1 VLAASMGALFA
12 FLLILVGQVVAGLVA
27 PVLLLV
33 V

>member
-1 VLAASMGALFA
+1 VLAASVGALFA

>member
-1 VLAASMGALFA
+1 MLAASVGALFA

>member
-1 VLAASMGALFA
+1 MLAASMGALFA